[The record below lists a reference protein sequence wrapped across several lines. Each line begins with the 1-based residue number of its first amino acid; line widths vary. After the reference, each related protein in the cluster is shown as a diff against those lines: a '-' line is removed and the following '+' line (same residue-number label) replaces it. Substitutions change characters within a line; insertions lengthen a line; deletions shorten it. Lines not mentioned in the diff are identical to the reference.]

1 MATSFS
7 QSFKLQAVENAL
19 NRQDDIQLKDFAKSL
34 GIGYSTLQKW
44 IRQSKNQ
51 QLDPALDGKVS
62 AMTKEKRP
70 QDWTAEER
78 LNVVIACGPL
88 TDDAINQLC
97 REKGIYPH
105 HIKQWKNDFIKSNTT
120 ADKPKKQSD
129 DKQFK
134 NEIKALQKE
143 LNRKNKALAETA
155 ALLVLQKK
163 VNAIW
168 GNSEDSSL

>member
-7 QSFKLQAVENAL
+7 QSFKLQAVEKAL
-19 NRQDDIQLKDFAKSL
+19 NRQDDIQLKDVAESL

-51 QLDPALDGKVS
+51 QLDPALGGKVG

-88 TDDAINQLC
+88 ADDAINQLC

-105 HIKQWKNDFIKSNTT
+105 HIKQWKNDFIKNNTT
-120 ADKPKKQSD
+120 ADTPKKQSD

>member
-7 QSFKLQAVENAL
+7 QSFKLQAVEKAL
-19 NRQDDIQLKDFAKSL
+19 NRQDDIQLKDVAKSL

-51 QLDPALDGKVS
+51 QLDPVLDGKVS

-88 TDDAINQLC
+88 ADDAINQLC

>member
-1 MATSFS
+1 MAISFS
-7 QSFKLQAVENAL
+7 QSFKLQAVEKAL
-19 NRQDDIQLKDFAKSL
+19 NRQDDIQLKDVAKSL

-88 TDDAINQLC
+88 ADDAINQLC
-97 REKGIYPH
+97 REKGLT
-105 HIKQWKNDFIKSNTT
+105 KRVKS
-120 ADKPKKQSD
+120 
-129 DKQFK
+129 
-134 NEIKALQKE
+134 
-143 LNRKNKALAETA
+143 
-155 ALLVLQKK
+155 
-163 VNAIW
+163 
-168 GNSEDSSL
+168 

>member
-1 MATSFS
+1 MY
-7 QSFKLQAVENAL
+7 K
-19 NRQDDIQLKDFAKSL
+19 RQ
-34 GIGYSTLQKW
+34 
-44 IRQSKNQ
+44 
-51 QLDPALDGKVS
+51 ALDGKVS
-62 AMTKEKRP
+62 GMTKEKRP

-78 LNVVIACGPL
+78 LNVVITCGSL

-105 HIKQWKNDFIKSNTT
+105 HIKQWKNDFIKSNTA
-120 ADKPKKQSD
+120 ADKPKKHSD

-134 NEIKALQKE
+134 NEIKSLQKE

-163 VNAIW
+163 VNVIW
-168 GNSEDSSL
+168 GNSEDGSL